1 MPEPDPALL
10 RTVIG
15 RALELAPDQRAE
27 FAARECGANQE
38 LHDAVQRLLAKA
50 GAAAPDF
57 LEPPERSAL
66 GPDHTVLGEFEL
78 LRELGRGGMG
88 VVYLARQG
96 SLGREVAVKVFIE
109 SLTTT
114 PREIERFHRE
124 ARAVAGLAHPGIVRV
139 LTDGKTDNAH
149 WFAMEFVDGHDL
161 RRELE
166 LQNEPEI
173 RGASAGNIL
182 PAPGS
187 PERMASVAR
196 VCAEV
201 ADALHYAHQAGLV
214 HRDVKPANLLL
225 TRSGRALVGDF
236 GLVRDESLT
245 VLTRTGEA
253 PGTPHYMSP
262 EQATGG
268 SSGLDHRTDIYSLG
282 VVLYELAGLCRP
294 FDGNSSDEIL
304 AQIRTRDPKPLR
316 SIAPDV
322 ARDLELIC
330 ATAMAKDPSHRYRDA
345 AAFADDL
352 RRFLRHE
359 AILARPPSWPER
371 CRRWA
376 RTHSRSVAAGA
387 FLSLGLGLGGA
398 AAVYWAHDR
407 GLARVSLAVT
417 TSDAQAL
424 RGSVSVVEI
433 EPITGV
439 ADEPESLGRLALN
452 GDRVRPGWNRFL
464 VELESGPALEVE
476 RWLDDGMAADVAL
489 VVRRDRPGNE
499 GMLRI
504 EGGTLALRDEDA
516 PLSSLNHREIP
527 VESFWLDAC
536 EVSNGEYRRFLDD
549 TGHAPPRHWGEID
562 PKLHDTLPVVW
573 VSWQD
578 ARDFAE
584 WNGKRLPTYSEWMWA
599 ARGSEGRLYP
609 WPAAV
614 MGQWRGN
621 IQHEKTSTDTASYLE
636 CAAAVDSS
644 PDARTASGL
653 YHMFGNV
660 AEWTGSPF
668 AEATQGRFIARP
680 FQRFLAGYAWDV
692 AERGFTLASI
702 EFDGIES
709 SYANARRGFRCAR
722 SDLSPPTPT
731 KRENL
736 GDHQEAGRSSER
748 GQRSGPARDPR

>member
-15 RALELAPDQRAE
+15 RALELPPGQRAE
-27 FAARECGANQE
+27 FAARECGSNQD
-38 LHDAVQRLLAKA
+38 LHAAVQRLLAKA

-57 LEPPERSAL
+57 LEPPDRSAPT
-66 GPDHTVLGEFEL
+66 PDHTVLGEFEL

-114 PREIERFHRE
+114 QREIDRFHRE
-124 ARAVAGLAHPGIVRV
+124 ARAVASLAHPGIVRV
-139 LTDGKTDNAH
+139 LTDGKTGNAH

-166 LQNEPEI
+166 LQNEPAS
-173 RGASAGNIL
+173 GASARLIL

-196 VCAEV
+196 ICAEV
-201 ADALHYAHQAGLV
+201 ADALHHAHQAGLV

-225 TRSGRALVGDF
+225 TRSGRAMVGDF

-268 SSGLDHRTDIYSLG
+268 PSRLDQRTDIYSLG

-304 AQIRTRDPKPLR
+304 SQIRTRDPKPLR

-330 ATAMAKDPSHRYRDA
+330 ATAMAKDPGHRYRDA

-407 GLARVSLAVT
+407 GLARVSLAVM
-417 TSDAQAL
+417 TSDGQAL
-424 RGSVSVVEI
+424 RGSVRVVEI
-433 EPITGV
+433 EPIAGV
-439 ADEPESLGRLALN
+439 ASDPEWLGRLALE
-452 GDRVRPGWNRFL
+452 GERVPPGWNRFL
-464 VELESGPALEVE
+464 IELESAHTLELE
-476 RWLDDGMAADVAL
+476 RQLEEGTAADLKL
-489 VVRRDRPGNE
+489 VVRSDLPDDE
-499 GMLRI
+499 GMVRI
-504 EGGTLALRDEDA
+504 EGGRLSLRDADA
-516 PLSSLNHREIP
+516 PLSSLNDRDIL
-527 VESFWLDAC
+527 VETFWLDAC
-536 EVSNGEYRRFLDD
+536 EVSNGEYRRFLED
-549 TGHAPPRHWGEID
+549 TGHAPPKHWEAID
-562 PKLHDTLPVVW
+562 PTLHDTLPVVW

-609 WPAAV
+609 WPDAV
-614 MGQWRGN
+614 KGEWRGN
-621 IQHEKTSTDTASYLE
+621 IQHKTTPTDTASYLR
-636 CAAAVDSS
+636 CAAPVDSS
-644 PDARTASGL
+644 PEARTESGL
-653 YHMFGNV
+653 YNLFGNV

-668 AEATQGRFIARP
+668 AEPTQGRFTARP
-680 FQRFLAGYAWDV
+680 FQRFIAGFAWDA
-692 AERGFTLASI
+692 AERGYTLQSI
-702 EFDGIES
+702 EFDGIER

-722 SDLSPPTPT
+722 SFLPPPTPT
-731 KRENL
+731 RSENL

-748 GQRSGPARDPR
+748 GQRSGPARHPR